1 MNAGTAASAVSAFSV
16 YPRLMVFAVQELHI
30 EFGPRVLF
38 DSLSFVVEQGD
49 RIAFAG
55 QNGAGKSTLMKCIV
69 GAQEPDRGKVLLPK
83 HTQVGYLPQD
93 GIHISGAPLLDE
105 VLGSVGNIVELQ
117 QVVDELSADLQQMD
131 STAPEYK
138 DTLEEIGRLEL
149 ILQDRDATRLRPRT
163 ESILRGL
170 GFADKDFMRD
180 CGEFSGGWQ
189 LRIALAKLLL
199 QEPEVLLLDEPT
211 NHLDLQSQ
219 RWLEQSLRTYR
230 GAICII
236 SHDVALLDN
245 LVTRTIAFH
254 HGRAEEYAGNFSFYL
269 KESKARK
276 EILLRQ
282 AKAQQRE
289 IAKTQEFIDRFRAKA
304 TKATQVQSRIK
315 QLEKV
320 ELIEVEDDDAVMSFH
335 FPPPPPGGHTVV
347 KLEKA
352 CKAYGPITLLN
363 GYDFTMA
370 KGDRIAIVGV
380 NGSGK
385 STFTRLISGTEAP
398 DAGEFAFGHH
408 TQVAFFSQTHA
419 DVLNNEQTVLECVE
433 AAASCETRPLVR
445 NILGC
450 FLFRGD
456 DVFKKIGVLS
466 GGERSRVALVCML
479 LKPANFLIMDEP
491 TNHLDFQ
498 SQDVLQRALAEYPGS
513 YCIVSHNRQFLDPI
527 VNKVLEF
534 RLGHAP
540 RLFYG
545 NVSAYLETVEAEERR
560 LKAAAQQQTA
570 AVPAAQIPAGNRK
583 DARRAR
589 EMARQQRNKI
599 LKPLQQELEQVEA
612 DIAAKDER
620 KETISAELE
629 NPANMSDNQKLMEL
643 TQEYQQLERESE
655 ALYTRWE
662 ELSEEI
668 ERKTAEL
675 EAEFGAAVPIN

>member
-1 MNAGTAASAVSAFSV
+1 
-16 YPRLMVFAVQELHI
+16 MVFAVQDLHI

-38 DSLSFVVEQGD
+38 DSLSFVVEHGE

-69 GAQEPDRGKVLLPK
+69 GVQEPDHGRVLLPR
-83 HTQVGYLPQD
+83 HTHVGYLPQD
-93 GIHISGAPLLDE
+93 GIHISGTALLDE

-117 QVVDELSADLQQMD
+117 QAVEELSAEL
-131 STAPEYK
+131 SRLEASSPEYREA
-138 DTLEEIGRLEL
+138 LEEIGRLEL
-149 ILQDRDATRLRPRT
+149 ILQDRDAASLRPRA

-170 GFADKDFMRD
+170 GFSEADFARD

-189 LRIALAKLLL
+189 MRIALAKLLL

-211 NHLDLQSQ
+211 NHLDLQTQ

-236 SHDVALLDN
+236 SHDIALLDS

-276 EILLRQ
+276 EVLLRQ

-320 ELIEVEDDDAVMSFH
+320 ELIEVEDDDAVMSFR
-335 FPPPPPGGHTVV
+335 FPSPPPGGHTVV
-347 KLEKA
+347 KLEKVS
-352 CKAYGPITLLN
+352 KAYGDIRLLEN
-363 GYDFTMA
+363 YDYTME
-370 KGDRIAIVGV
+370 KGDRVAIVGV

-385 STFTRLISGTEAP
+385 STFTRLISGTEAV
-398 DAGEFAFGHH
+398 DAGAVVPGHH

-419 DVLNNEQTVLECVE
+419 DVLDNEQTVLECVE
-433 AAASCETRPLVR
+433 AAASRETRPMVR

-534 RLGHAP
+534 RPGHAP

-545 NVSAYLETVEAEERR
+545 NVSQYLETVEAEENRNKTAVVGGTAEPVQTAPANRRDLRR
-560 LKAAAQQQTA
+560 LRTL
-570 AVPAAQIPAGNRK
+570 
-583 DARRAR
+583 AR
-589 EMARQQRNKI
+589 EKRNA
-599 LKPLQQELEQVEA
+599 LLRPLQKELEQVEA
-612 DIAAKDER
+612 DIAARDER
-620 KETISAELE
+620 KDAISAELE
-629 NPANMSDNQKLMEL
+629 LPENMSDNQKLMEL
-643 TQEYQQLERESE
+643 TQEYQRLERENDT
-655 ALYTRWE
+655 LFTRWE
-662 ELSEEI
+662 EISVEMERVTAALEE
-668 ERKTAEL
+668 
-675 EAEFGAAVPIN
+675 EFGHLD

>member
-1 MNAGTAASAVSAFSV
+1 
-16 YPRLMVFAVQELHI
+16 MVFAVQDLHI

-38 DSLSFVVEQGD
+38 DSLSFVVEHGE

-69 GAQEPDRGKVLLPK
+69 GVQEPDHGRVLLPR
-83 HTQVGYLPQD
+83 HTHVGYLPQD
-93 GIHISGAPLLDE
+93 GIHISGTALLDE

-117 QVVDELSADLQQMD
+117 LEVEELSAEL
-131 STAPEYK
+131 SRLEASSPEYREA
-138 DTLEEIGRLEL
+138 LEEIGRLEL
-149 ILQDRDATRLRPRT
+149 ILQDRDAASLRPRA

-170 GFADKDFMRD
+170 GFSEADFARD

-189 LRIALAKLLL
+189 MRIALAKLLL

-211 NHLDLQSQ
+211 NHLDLQTQ

-236 SHDVALLDN
+236 SHDIALLDS

-276 EILLRQ
+276 EVLIRQ

-320 ELIEVEDDDAVMSFH
+320 ELIEVEDDDAVMSFR
-335 FPPPPPGGHTVV
+335 FPSPPPGGHTVV
-347 KLEKA
+347 KLEKVS
-352 CKAYGPITLLN
+352 KAYGDIRLLEN
-363 GYDFTMA
+363 YDYTME
-370 KGDRIAIVGV
+370 KGDRVAIVGV

-385 STFTRLISGTEAP
+385 STFTRLISGTEAV
-398 DAGEFAFGHH
+398 DAGAVVPGHH

-419 DVLNNEQTVLECVE
+419 DVLDNEQTVLECVE
-433 AAASCETRPLVR
+433 AAASRETRPMVR

-498 SQDVLQRALAEYPGS
+498 SQDVLQRALADYPGS

-534 RLGHAP
+534 RPGHAP

-545 NVSAYLETVEAEERR
+545 NVSQYLETVEAEENRN
-560 LKAAAQQQTA
+560 KTA
-570 AVPAAQIPAGNRK
+570 AVGGTAEPVQTAPANRR
-583 DARRAR
+583 DLRRLRTLAR
-589 EMARQQRNKI
+589 EKRNA
-599 LKPLQQELEQVEA
+599 LLRPLQKELEQVEA
-612 DIAAKDER
+612 DIAARDER
-620 KETISAELE
+620 KEAISAELE
-629 NPANMSDNQKLMEL
+629 LPENMSDNQKLMEL
-643 TQEYQQLERESE
+643 TQEYQRLERENDT
-655 ALYTRWE
+655 LFTRWE
-662 ELSEEI
+662 EISVEMERVTAALEE
-668 ERKTAEL
+668 
-675 EAEFGAAVPIN
+675 EFGHLD

>member
-1 MNAGTAASAVSAFSV
+1 
-16 YPRLMVFAVQELHI
+16 MVFAVQDLHI

-69 GAQEPDRGKVLLPK
+69 GSMEPDHGKVMLPK

-93 GIHISGAPLLDE
+93 GIHISGTPLLDE

-117 QVVDELSADLQQMD
+117 QIVDELSADLQKLD
-131 STAPEYK
+131 AAAPEYK

-149 ILQDRDATRLRPRT
+149 ILHDRDATRLRPRT

-170 GFADKDFMRD
+170 GFADKDFTRD

-189 LRIALAKLLL
+189 MRIALAKLLL

-236 SHDVALLDN
+236 SHDVALLDS

-363 GYDFTMA
+363 GYDFTME

-385 STFTRLISGTEAP
+385 STFTRLISGTEEP
-398 DAGEFAFGHH
+398 DSGVFSFGHH

-433 AAASCETRPLVR
+433 AAASRETRPMVR

-534 RLGHAP
+534 RPGYAP

-545 NVSAYLETVEAEERR
+545 NVSAYLETVEAEEKR
-560 LKAAAQQQTA
+560 LKAAAQQLSA
-570 AVPAAQIPAGNRK
+570 AAPAAQMQSGNRR

-589 EMARQQRNKI
+589 ELARQQRNKV

-612 DIAAKDER
+612 DIAEKDER
-620 KETISAELE
+620 KELISAELE

-662 ELSEEI
+662 ALSEEI
-668 ERKTAEL
+668 ELKTAEL
-675 EAEFGAAVPIN
+675 EAEFGNLG

>member
-1 MNAGTAASAVSAFSV
+1 
-16 YPRLMVFAVQELHI
+16 MVFAVQDLHI

-69 GAQEPDRGKVLLPK
+69 GALEPDRGKVMLPK

-93 GIHISGAPLLDE
+93 GIHIAGTPLLDE

-117 QVVDELSADLQQMD
+117 QVVDELSADLQKLD
-131 STAPEYK
+131 SASPEYK

-149 ILQDRDATRLRPRT
+149 ILLDRDATRLRPRT

-170 GFADKDFMRD
+170 GFADKDFTRD

-189 LRIALAKLLL
+189 MRIALAKLLL

-269 KESKARK
+269 KESKLRK
-276 EILLRQ
+276 EVLLRQ

-352 CKAYGPITLLN
+352 RKAYGPITLLD

-385 STFTRLISGTEAP
+385 STFTRLISGTEEP
-398 DAGEFAFGHH
+398 DAGTFAFGHH

-433 AAASCETRPLVR
+433 AAASRETRPMVR

-498 SQDVLQRALAEYPGS
+498 SQDVLQRALLEYPGS

-560 LKAAAQQQTA
+560 AKEMAQQQTA
-570 AVPAAQIPAGNRK
+570 ATPAAQAQAGGNRK

-599 LKPLQQELEQVEA
+599 LKPLQQELEQVESH
-612 DIAAKDER
+612 IATKDER
-620 KETISAELE
+620 KECISAELE

-643 TQEYQQLERESE
+643 TQEYQQLERETE
-655 ALYTRWE
+655 TLYSRWE
-662 ELSEEI
+662 ELSVEI
-668 ERKTAEL
+668 ELKTAEL
-675 EAEFGAAVPIN
+675 DAEFGTFS

>member
-1 MNAGTAASAVSAFSV
+1 
-16 YPRLMVFAVQELHI
+16 MVFAVQDLHI

-38 DSLSFVVEQGD
+38 DSLSFVVEHGE

-69 GAQEPDRGKVLLPK
+69 GVQEPDHGRVLLPR
-83 HTQVGYLPQD
+83 HTHVGYLPQD
-93 GIHISGAPLLDE
+93 GIHISGTGLLDE

-117 QVVDELSADLQQMD
+117 QVVDELSEELRRLD
-131 STAPEYK
+131 SASDAYRE
-138 DTLEEIGRLEL
+138 TLEEIGRLEL
-149 ILQDRDATRLRPRT
+149 ILQDRDAASLRPRA

-170 GFADKDFMRD
+170 GFSEGDFGRD

-189 LRIALAKLLL
+189 MRIALAKLLL

-211 NHLDLQSQ
+211 NHLDLQTQ

-236 SHDVALLDN
+236 SHDIALLDS

-276 EILLRQ
+276 EVLIRQ

-320 ELIEVEDDDAVMSFH
+320 ELIEVEDDDAVMSFR

-352 CKAYGPITLLN
+352 SKAYGDIRLLEN
-363 GYDFTMA
+363 YDYTME
-370 KGDRIAIVGV
+370 KGDRVAIVGV

-385 STFTRLISGTEAP
+385 STFTRLISGTEEV
-398 DAGEFAFGHH
+398 DAGAVVPGHH

-419 DVLNNEQTVLECVE
+419 DVLDNEQTVLECVE
-433 AAASCETRPLVR
+433 AAASRETRPMVR

-534 RLGHAP
+534 RPGYAP

-545 NVSAYLETVEAEERR
+545 NVSQYLETVEAEENRNKAVAAGASTETAQTAPANRRDLRR
-560 LKAAAQQQTA
+560 LRTQ
-570 AVPAAQIPAGNRK
+570 
-583 DARRAR
+583 AR
-589 EMARQQRNKI
+589 EKRNA
-599 LKPLQQELEQVEA
+599 LLRPLQKELEQVEA
-612 DIAAKDER
+612 DIAERDER
-620 KETISAELE
+620 KDAISAELE
-629 NPANMSDNQKLMEL
+629 LPENMSDNQKLMEL
-643 TQEYQQLERESE
+643 TQEYQRLERENE
-655 ALYTRWE
+655 TLFTRWE
-662 ELSEEI
+662 DISVEMERVTAALEE
-668 ERKTAEL
+668 
-675 EAEFGAAVPIN
+675 EFGHLD

>member
-1 MNAGTAASAVSAFSV
+1 MI
-16 YPRLMVFAVQELHI
+16 FAVQDLHI

-38 DSLSFVVEQGD
+38 DSLSFVVDRGE

-69 GAQEPDRGKVLLPK
+69 GVMQPDHGKVLLPR
-83 HTQVGYLPQD
+83 HTHVGYLPQD
-93 GIHISGAPLLDE
+93 GIHISGKPLLDE

-117 QVVDELSADLQQMD
+117 QAVDELSAELQTLD
-131 STAPEYK
+131 SSTDAYR
-138 DTLEEIGRLEL
+138 DTLEEIGHLEL
-149 ILQDRDATRLRPRT
+149 LLQDRDAASLRPRS

-170 GFADKDFMRD
+170 GFSAEDFNRD

-189 LRIALAKLLL
+189 MRIALAKLLL

-211 NHLDLQSQ
+211 NHLDIQSQ
-219 RWLEQSLRTYR
+219 RWLEQSLRSYR

-236 SHDVALLDN
+236 SHDIALLDS

-254 HGRAEEYAGNFSFYL
+254 HGRAEEYSGNFSFYL

-289 IAKTQEFIDRFRAKA
+289 IAKTQAFIDRFRAKA
-304 TKATQVQSRIK
+304 TKASQAQSRIK
-315 QLEKV
+315 QLEKI
-320 ELIEVEDDDAVMSFH
+320 ELIEVEDDDAVMSFR
-335 FPPPPPGGHTVV
+335 FPPPPPGGNTVV
-347 KLEKA
+347 RLEKA
-352 CKAYGPITLLN
+352 CKAYGPIRLLRD
-363 GYDFTMA
+363 YDFTMD

-398 DAGEFAFGHH
+398 DSGLFSFGHH
-408 TQVAFFSQTHA
+408 TEVAFFSQTHA
-419 DVLNNEQTVLECVE
+419 DILDNEQTVLECVE
-433 AAASCETRPLVR
+433 AAASRETRPLVR
-445 NILGC
+445 NLLGC

-534 RLGHAP
+534 RPGYAP

-545 NVSAYLETVEAEERR
+545 NVSQYIESVESEERR
-560 LKAAAQQQTA
+560 LKSMSVPSEASPAVATTA
-570 AVPAAQIPAGNRK
+570 NRK

-589 EMARQQRNKI
+589 AQEREKRARV
-599 LKPLQQELEQVEA
+599 LKPLQQKLAQIEEA
-612 DIAAKDER
+612 IAVKDARRE
-620 KETISAELE
+620 EISSELE

-643 TQEYQQLERESE
+643 TQEYQQLERDSE
-655 ALYTRWE
+655 ALYSQWE
-662 ELSEEI
+662 EVTMEIEQAEMALNEEFGLSES
-668 ERKTAEL
+668 
-675 EAEFGAAVPIN
+675 

>member
-1 MNAGTAASAVSAFSV
+1 
-16 YPRLMVFAVQELHI
+16 MVFAVQDLHI

-69 GAQEPDRGKVLLPK
+69 GALEPDRGKVMLPK

-93 GIHISGAPLLDE
+93 GIHISGSPLLEE

-117 QVVDELSADLQQMD
+117 QVVDELSADLQKLD
-131 STAPEYK
+131 STSREYK

-149 ILQDRDATRLRPRT
+149 ILLDRDATRLRPRT

-170 GFADKDFMRD
+170 GFADKDFTRD

-189 LRIALAKLLL
+189 MRIALAKLLL

-236 SHDVALLDN
+236 SHDVALLDS

-269 KESKARK
+269 KESKLRK
-276 EILLRQ
+276 EVLLRQ

-385 STFTRLISGTEAP
+385 STFTRLISGTEEP
-398 DAGEFAFGHH
+398 DSGEFSFGHH

-433 AAASCETRPLVR
+433 AAASRETRPMVR

-498 SQDVLQRALAEYPGS
+498 SQEVLQRALQEYPGS

-534 RLGHAP
+534 RLGYAP

-560 LKAAAQQQTA
+560 AKEMAQLQTA
-570 AVPAAQIPAGNRK
+570 ATPAAQAQAGGNRK

-612 DIAAKDER
+612 EIATKDER
-620 KETISAELE
+620 KECISAELE

-643 TQEYQQLERESE
+643 TQEYQQLERETE
-655 ALYTRWE
+655 ALYSRWE

-668 ERKTAEL
+668 ELKTAEL
-675 EAEFGAAVPIN
+675 EAEFGAFS

>member
-1 MNAGTAASAVSAFSV
+1 
-16 YPRLMVFAVQELHI
+16 MVFAVQDLHI

-38 DSLSFVVEQGD
+38 DSLSFVVERGE

-55 QNGAGKSTLMKCIV
+55 QNGAGKSTLMKCVV
-69 GAQEPDRGKVLLPK
+69 GVLQPDHGKVLLPR

-93 GIHISGAPLLDE
+93 GIHISGAPLLAE
-105 VLGSVGNIVELQ
+105 VMGSVGNIVELQ
-117 QVVDELSADLQQMD
+117 QVVDELSAELQQMD
-131 STAPEYK
+131 SSSPEYR
-138 DTLEEIGRLEL
+138 DTLEEIGHLEL
-149 ILQDRDATRLRPRT
+149 QLQDRDAAALRPRA

-170 GFADKDFMRD
+170 GFSAADFERD

-189 LRIALAKLLL
+189 MRIALAKLLL

-211 NHLDLQSQ
+211 NHLDIQSQ
-219 RWLEQSLRTYR
+219 RWLEQNLRNYR

-236 SHDVALLDN
+236 SHDIALLDS

-254 HGRAEEYAGNFSFYL
+254 HGRAEEYSGNFSFYL

-276 EILLRQ
+276 EVLQRQ
-282 AKAQQRE
+282 AAAQQRE
-289 IAKTQEFIDRFRAKA
+289 IAKTQAFIDRFRAKA
-304 TKATQVQSRIK
+304 SKASQAQSRLK
-315 QLEKV
+315 QLEKI

-335 FPPPPPGGHTVV
+335 FPPPPPGGNTVV

-352 CKAYGPITLLN
+352 CKAYGPIRLLQD
-363 GYDFTMA
+363 YDFRMD

-385 STFTRLISGTEAP
+385 STFTRLISGTEEP
-398 DAGEFAFGHH
+398 DSGAFSFGHH

-433 AAASCETRPLVR
+433 AAADRNTRPLVR

-513 YCIVSHNRQFLDPI
+513 YCIVSHNRRFLDPI

-534 RLGHAP
+534 RPGLPP
-540 RLFYG
+540 RLFHG
-545 NVSAYLETVEAEERR
+545 NVSQYIESVETEERR
-560 LKAAAQQQTA
+560 LKSEAQPTAQNGGVAAPVSPQ
-570 AVPAAQIPAGNRK
+570 NKK

-589 EMARQQRNKI
+589 AQERERRTRV
-599 LKPLQQELEQVEA
+599 LKPLQTALEQVENE
-612 DIAAKDER
+612 IAEKDEL
-620 KETISAELE
+620 KTAISAELE
-629 NPANMSDNQKLMEL
+629 KPENMSDNQKLMEL
-643 TQEYQQLERESE
+643 TQSYQQLERESE
-655 ALYTRWE
+655 ALFSRWE
-662 ELSEEI
+662 ELSVEI
-668 ERKTAEL
+668 ERAEAAL
-675 EAEFGAAVPIN
+675 AEEFGSGE

>member
-1 MNAGTAASAVSAFSV
+1 
-16 YPRLMVFAVQELHI
+16 MVFAIQDLHI

-38 DSLSFVVEQGD
+38 DSLSFVVEHGD

-69 GAQEPDRGKVLLPK
+69 GVMEPDHGKVLLPK

-93 GIHISGAPLLDE
+93 GIHISGTPLLEE

-117 QVVDELSADLQQMD
+117 QVVDELSADLQAMD
-131 STAPEYK
+131 SSTPEYK

-170 GFADKDFMRD
+170 GFADKDFARD

-189 LRIALAKLLL
+189 MRIALAKLLL

-211 NHLDLQSQ
+211 NHLDIQSQ

-230 GAICII
+230 GSICII
-236 SHDVALLDN
+236 SHDVALLDS

-269 KESKARK
+269 KESKLRK
-276 EILLRQ
+276 EILQRQ

-352 CKAYGPITLLN
+352 CKAYGPVTLLN
-363 GYDFTMA
+363 GYDFTMS

-398 DAGEFAFGHH
+398 DSGEFAFGHH

-433 AAASCETRPLVR
+433 AAASRETRPLVR

-498 SQDVLQRALAEYPGS
+498 SQDVLQRALQEYPGS

-545 NVSAYLETVEAEERR
+545 NVSAYLETVEAEEKR
-560 LKAAAQQQTA
+560 LKTETLQQSAIT
-570 AVPAAQIPAGNRK
+570 PAAQVQSGNRK

-599 LKPLQQELEQVEA
+599 LKPLEQELAQVEA
-612 DIAAKDER
+612 DIAVRDER
-620 KETISAELE
+620 KELISAELE

-655 ALYTRWE
+655 NLYTRWE
-662 ELSEEI
+662 KLSEEI
-668 ERKTAEL
+668 EARTAEL
-675 EAEFGAAVPIN
+675 EAEFGAI